1 MAQVQRRKKWIV
13 LGGAVLTTTTL
24 SACLQNPNAVEQGG
38 GAAGLNGYVDNAN
51 KDSDKVVKI
60 LGAFGGDEQK
70 AFEASIAEW
79 EKSSGIDIQY
89 TADSNFTTIVKTKV
103 TGGDAPDI
111 AFFPQP
117 GGLIELA
124 AAGKVQPIDSVLD
137 YDTLAGT
144 LVPGFL
150 ESARLKGR
158 SYGAPMRMAVKSIV
172 WYPKPAFEETGQS
185 TEPKTIQDLAKE
197 TDAIK
202 AKGTA
207 PWCMGWGSD
216 AATGWVGTDWIE
228 EFVLRVSGPDVYDQ
242 WVSHKIPFNDPQ
254 IVKAFAEFAKI
265 AKTDGNVFG
274 GAKNVLNTKF
284 ADTMTPA
291 FQTPPKCYLQRQGNF
306 ASGFFPKDVQAN
318 LDSKVGIF
326 VFPPLEGGYGG
337 QPILGGGDLAALF
350 NGNDPDAIEAMKF
363 LTSDKFGG
371 PWAKAGGW
379 LSPHKT
385 FDAAN
390 YPNDVTKK
398 MADIVANA
406 DVFRFDA
413 SDLMPKE
420 VGSGT
425 FWTEMVKWLQ
435 GQSDEATATAIEKS
449 WPKS

>member
-1 MAQVQRRKKWIV
+1 MAHGQRRRRLMLV
-13 LGGAVLTTTTL
+13 GGALATSTL
-24 SACLQNPNAVEQGG
+24 LAGCLQNPNAADS
-38 GAAGLNGYVDNAN
+38 GAAGGLNGYVDNAN

-60 LGAFGGDEQK
+60 LGAFGGDEQ
-70 AFEASIAEW
+70 ALFEQSIADF

-89 TADSNFTTIVKTKV
+89 TADNDFTTTVKTKV
-103 TGGDAPDI
+103 NGGDAPDI
-111 AFFPQP
+111 ALFPQP

-124 AAGKVQPIDSVLD
+124 KAGKVQPIDTFLD
-137 YDTLAGT
+137 YDTLAST

-150 ESARLKGR
+150 DATRLKGR
-158 SYGAPMRMAVKSIV
+158 SYGSPMRMAVKSIV
-172 WYPKPAFEETGQS
+172 WYPKPAYEADGGNTAPTS
-185 TEPKTIQDLAKE
+185 LQDLAKT

-216 AATGWVGTDWIE
+216 ASTGWVGTDWIE
-228 EFVLRVSGPDVYDQ
+228 ELVLRTSGPDVYDQ

-254 IVKAFAEFAKI
+254 ILKAFAEFGKM

-274 GAKNVLNTKF
+274 GAKNVINTKF
-284 ADTMTPA
+284 GDAMTPA
-291 FQTPPKCYLQRQGNF
+291 FQSPPKCYLMRQGNF
-306 ASGFFPKDVQAN
+306 ITGFLPKPVQAD
-318 LDSKVGIF
+318 LDNKVGIF
-326 VFPPLEGGYGG
+326 VYPPLEGGYKG

-350 NGNDPDAIEAMKF
+350 NGNDPDAIEVMKF
-363 LTSDKFGG
+363 ITSDKFGG

-385 FDAAN
+385 FDASN
-390 YPNDVTKK
+390 YPNEITKK
-398 MADIVANA
+398 MAEIVASA
-406 DVFRFDA
+406 DVFRFDG

-425 FWTEMVKWLQ
+425 FWTEMVKWMN
-435 GQSDEATATAIEKS
+435 GQSDEVTATNIENS

>member
-1 MAQVQRRKKWIV
+1 MAQVQRRTRWLAV
-13 LGGAVLTTTTL
+13 SGALLTTTML
-24 SACLQNPNAVEQGG
+24 SACLQNPNANDSAG

-51 KDSDKVVKI
+51 KDGDKVVKI
-60 LGAFGGDEQK
+60 LGAFGGDEQ
-70 AFEASIAEW
+70 ALFEKSLVDF

-89 TADSNFTTIVKTKV
+89 TADSDFTTTVKTKV
-103 TGGDAPDI
+103 NGGDAPDI
-111 AFFPQP
+111 ALFPQP
-117 GGLIELA
+117 GGLLELA
-124 AAGKVQPIDSVLD
+124 GQGKVQPIDSVLD
-137 YDTLAGT
+137 YDTLAST
-144 LVPGFL
+144 LIPGFL
-150 ESARLKGR
+150 DSSRLKGR

-172 WYPKPAFEETGQS
+172 WYPKPAYEDAGGT
-185 TEPKTIQDLAKE
+185 TEAKSLQELAKS

-202 AKGTA
+202 ADGTA

-228 EFVLRVSGPDVYDQ
+228 EMVLRVSGPDVYDQ

-254 IVKAFAEFAKI
+254 IIKAFAEFAKI

-274 GAKNVLNTKF
+274 GAKNVINTAF
-284 ADTMTPA
+284 GDTMNPA
-291 FQTPPKCYLQRQGNF
+291 FQTPPKCYLMRQGNF
-306 ASGFFPKDVQAN
+306 VSGFLPKPVQAD
-318 LDSKVGIF
+318 LDNKVGIF

-350 NGNDPDAIEAMKF
+350 NGNDQDSIEVMKF

-390 YPNDVTKK
+390 YPNEITKK
-398 MADIVANA
+398 MAQIVADA

-420 VGSGT
+420 VGSGS
-425 FWTEMVKWLQ
+425 FWTEMVKWMQ
-435 GQSDEATATAIEKS
+435 GQDDKTTATNIENT

>member
-1 MAQVQRRKKWIV
+1 MAQVHRRKTWAV
-13 LGGAVLTTTTL
+13 LGGALLSTSML
-24 SACLQNPNAVEQGG
+24 SACLQNPNAVDGSGG
-38 GAAGLNGYVDNAN
+38 AGLNGYVDTANA
-51 KDSDKVVKI
+51 DGDKVVKI

-70 AFEASIAEW
+70 QFEASFAEF

-89 TADSNFTTIVKTKV
+89 TADTNFTTIVKTKV
-103 TGGDAPDI
+103 NGGDAPDI
-111 AFFPQP
+111 ALFPQP
-117 GGLIELA
+117 GGLLELA

-137 YDTLAGT
+137 YDELAST

-150 ESARLKGR
+150 ESARYKGR

-185 TEPKTIQDLAKE
+185 IEPATIQDLAKE

-202 AKGTA
+202 ASGTA

-254 IVKAFAEFAKI
+254 IIKAFAEFGKL
-265 AKTDGNVFG
+265 AKTEGNVFG
-274 GAKNVLNTKF
+274 GAKNIINTKF
-284 ADTMTPA
+284 GDAMTPA
-291 FQTPPKCYLQRQGNF
+291 FQTPPKCYLMRQGNF
-306 ASGFFPKDVQAN
+306 ASGFLPEDVQQN
-318 LDSKVGIF
+318 LDSRVGIF

-350 NGNDPDAIEAMKF
+350 NGNDPDSIEVLKF
-363 LTSDKFGG
+363 ITSDKFGG
-371 PWAKAGGW
+371 AWAKAGGW

-385 FDAAN
+385 FDASN
-390 YPNDVTKK
+390 YPNDLTRK
-398 MADIVANA
+398 MAEIVSNA

-425 FWTEMVKWLQ
+425 FWTEMVKWMQ
-435 GQSDEATATAIEKS
+435 GQDDETTATNIENS